1 MLYNQGMPR
10 FTKILAYVL
19 SIALTLFITP
29 ATGGIAH
36 AQNNTDYYGP
46 ETQFNTNFNP
56 PPPPGKLC
64 CPIGTFKDR
73 DANARGGKCS
83 QAMYTRAKKDSN
95 LEPCCGW
102 FIKQSDG
109 EPKFTIT
116 EAVDCTLVEPK
127 SICSSITN
135 ATQAEICKTCLKN
148 RGVYTSLGC
157 IPISGDDLIVS
168 LARIGIGLLGGVL
181 LIIILAAA
189 FKLSTSRGDPKTFE
203 EGKSML
209 TAGISGTLFILFSM
223 VVLEAIGVNI
233 LRIPGF

>member
-1 MLYNQGMPR
+1 MRFSPR
-10 FTKILAYVL
+10 FW
-19 SIALTLFITP
+19 SIFCAFVTGLTIFFVS
-29 ATGGIAH
+29 ARGVY
-36 AQNNTDYYGP
+36 AQNVNDYYGP
-46 ETQFNTNFNP
+46 ETNVEGAP
-56 PPPPGKLC
+56 APGVLC
-64 CPIGTFKDR
+64 CPIGTSKVR

-83 QAMYTRAKKDSN
+83 QEMYTRAGKNSN

-102 FIKQSDG
+102 FVKTDG
-109 EPKFTIT
+109 TPEVKIEPM
-116 EAVDCTLVEPK
+116 VDCKKIEPQ
-127 SICSSITN
+127 SICTSIAN
-135 ATQAEICKTCLKN
+135 AAQAEICKSCLKEQ
-148 RGVYTSLGC
+148 GLYTALGC
-157 IPISGDDLIVS
+157 IPRSGDDLIIS

-189 FKLSTSRGDPKTFE
+189 FKLSTSRGDPKAFE